1 MVNESGVFGGGVEPV
16 LGGRARVKRMAWIF
30 GLTVAVRIVYFLVMA
45 PYTAD
50 WDPKPIQ
57 RNGFLSI
64 ARSVLDGEG
73 FTTRE
78 LLTYYPAGQVV
89 PTAARSPLPIV
100 VFAGALWLFG
110 SHTYYPLLL
119 FAWCLSG
126 VVAVCAYWVAVR
138 ASGRE
143 WIGLWTGIVFA
154 CYLSEMFIT
163 TTYSMASEPLFA
175 ACLAVY
181 VVLLIRAGDRP
192 GLGVAIAAGAMLGLT
207 ALSRPTVLWL
217 PVVSMAW
224 ILFRTGRRGLV
235 LSAVFTV
242 VFAAVQV
249 PWVVRNYRVFGDPI
263 VTTTLGGFNLYRHN
277 GMIEDGKYHTGFSH
291 PEVERRIRRLAAASG
306 RPARIVQ
313 RSAAQHAAQGG
324 GGTDHQGL
332 PGAVPAAVGDAQR
345 VDLVQR
351 KFRPRPL
358 CGGELPDLSVRAGWA
373 VLCVAVTGA
382 RVLAAA
388 GPHRLLRRVPQR
400 LECAVPLH
408 LSGDGVHDSAGGV
421 AGVRVDASRRR
432 AVSIPGGHGDPDGR
446 RSEGT
451 VSSSGK

>member
-1 MVNESGVFGGGVEPV
+1 VVNESGASGGGVEPV

-57 RNGFLSI
+57 RNGFLAI

-73 FTTRE
+73 FTTRD

-110 SHTYYPLLL
+110 PHTYYPLLL

-181 VVLLIRAGDRP
+181 VALLIRLGDRP
-192 GLGVAIAAGAMLGLT
+192 GLGLAIAAGVMLGLT
-207 ALSRPTVLWL
+207 SLSRPTVLWL

-224 ILFRTGRRGLV
+224 ILFRLGRRGLV

-277 GMIEDGKYHTGFSH
+277 AMIEDGKYHTGFSH
-291 PEVERRIRRLAAASG
+291 PEVERRIRRLAAAAGGPLESFNEAQLNALLKADGARIIKAYPARYLRLSAMRSVWIWYNENSG
-306 RPARIVQ
+306 RGLYAVQ
-313 RSAAQHAAQGG
+313 NFLIYLFALGGLFYALRSREPVYWLLLAHIAYFVAFHSALNVQYRFICPLMAYMILLA
-324 GGTDHQGL
+324 GL
-332 PGAVPAAVGDAQR
+332 PVY
-345 VDLVQR
+345 
-351 KFRPRPL
+351 
-358 CGGELPDLSVRAGWA
+358 EW
-373 VLCVAVTGA
+373 T
-382 RVLAAA
+382 
-388 GPHRLLRRVPQR
+388 HR
-400 LECAVPLH
+400 
-408 LSGDGVHDSAGGV
+408 
-421 AGVRVDASRRR
+421 ASRRVR
-432 AVSIPGGHGDPDGR
+432 STVATAVR
-446 RSEGT
+446 T
-451 VSSSGK
+451 